1 MATSLYKTSNAAGSE
16 VRRRGKGISDGSYKP
31 GDFVQKETGQE
42 YVPGRIASE
51 AIGEDYR
58 PGVLADRAL
67 NEPLPTP
74 SQRRRGISTTAE
86 SGPSSSSPQR
96 EYQTDP
102 AELAAWKKSQGI
114 VETPPAQDLSRPL
127 EGDFLGDTGRSILTG
142 GVNIAKGVYEIGNL
156 ATGGGFDEAI
166 KARTGKTGTENIA
179 EGIQQIREKDSP
191 ALQAQRKELEDAK
204 GFVDSFTTVLTNP
217 RLAGSML
224 FEMAPQLATVAL
236 AARTVA
242 VRTFAWGLES
252 GLSAEA
258 ASTLA
263 ATNATR
269 TVIGVNATL
278 EGTAAG
284 SDARSSIL
292 AMKEEELAQSPQYQ
306 KLLVELGSPELARMK
321 LANDAS
327 VVSTALAATISAVLN
342 KVSGA
347 GELEAKVLGGVT
359 GIAEQGIKKS
369 IAKEVAKG
377 VGKETIQEAGEE
389 GGSQFASNVG
399 EMASGARPDKDLL
412 EGVPEA
418 AGAGGALGG
427 VSGGFFGGISA
438 LKGKAGATDPGAGTT
453 TEGPP
458 IPQKEWRNNLT
469 STEMVS
475 AANSQELMAHLYAT
489 GDEATRARLRAAN
502 PGLNLAELSQDVD
515 LVNNGKRLAER
526 APGFVNQFV
535 NQLETFDLD
544 AATQA
549 ARDEARVTGSRGLTV
564 AKDLAAQAVAEQEQG
579 ITKTPPATDEEP
591 TGQAVTPAPR
601 REPLDQETR
610 DLRLGGYQRQA
621 MNLMQRPME
630 FRIQQGRETILD
642 MLAEGYTQEEIG
654 EVFAPVFE
662 NDLETV
668 AGEFETQLQ
677 EVEPAVVETE
687 APTNIPEAGYKAPQ
701 FDVVETP
708 ILATDTDPFSF
719 DQIVTAMSQSDY
731 RKTGGD
737 EEHLDR
743 MNYVQTKVPPAF
755 QIIADALGI
764 RLYGLKY
771 IGKNQ
776 RTRTRQGISFGQRTI
791 ALNFEEGKN
800 QNQLIILGHELFH
813 ELARQ
818 YPEAAEQLQFELIR
832 YLKQPERQAM
842 RDKLLG
848 VGYPVDKIR
857 EEMTADLVGLMFSD
871 RQFWEQLGAKRPG
884 LIGKILQV
892 IDSLI
897 DKFSKLGLREQMAK
911 DMIDDLV
918 SVRTTIAGFFND
930 IKSQAEGNLEIAE
943 SVDLTLDEL
952 EALYEMR
959 RLIQEGKKPEASKI
973 FKDQG
978 FFTKYQM
985 KFNEIVADEEAKA
998 ARSPEEVIADNEAY
1012 LAQQRKALGEEPSI
1026 TPDVQEE
1033 QEVPLRRPQ
1042 EEVDA
1047 ENAYAAT
1054 QQIFDLLRRDQTAKA
1069 AQVFR
1074 ESGLAAFGE
1083 NFAEL
1088 QKIIRDERT
1097 KRVSEAQFKTEEQK
1111 RLSLTSKRR
1120 NYDKRVD
1127 KLMSGISKKI
1137 EEQIAQ
1143 RKATAIAEAKEAKR
1157 RAADRKAAEIGGME
1171 EGRGVLDND
1180 VGGVFTQ
1187 MAVAGMYGGDEAQ
1200 LQAQA
1205 KLDAMQGERQ
1215 VDERGQ
1221 DQGYKTKSDMLVEEQ
1236 AAIMSGRVRNLVY
1249 AADRNLN
1256 ELAKIREEMAKE
1268 GYAPFLIEQTVAQAE
1283 RQLRDLRDDQ
1293 LADLVRSQL
1302 KDTKQ
1307 EIDAMKVSK
1316 AEPEVY
1322 PALDGIQS
1330 ELDFNDEQRTEARR
1344 LAEAM
1349 AGKDEIDEE
1358 TGEVKKREKMTFAE
1372 AVRAVRDNDIG
1383 LMHLYDQMRSLGM
1396 EIKKEY
1402 IDMSGNVSVNH
1413 KLNDWVKRFPSS
1425 AMWARHAWFKSYE
1438 ALPIKGM
1445 VQLTAGEQVSYD
1457 NWQKKMRELR
1467 TRRFEQEP
1475 GKGLSFMS
1483 LEQAF
1488 PNALFLNYTLNEMRN
1503 PDAMKPEDAIFI
1515 KEIAEDPVRA
1525 WMSDIKAAVQARPD
1539 LEPQLTEYLTK
1550 PEMDAWQEFRAREYR
1565 ESQRN
1570 LEMKMRSPIYSQLD
1584 SLRYLSPELY
1594 MNYRKEIAT
1603 AEENQLQAVLQA
1615 AFEANE
1621 AVRDAMERGLD
1632 VGQTIGELMD
1642 ARAEEDSGYAASP
1655 DEINIEVTYDDDGA
1669 EVIPSESIRF
1679 RRGTHSGVTPGLNII
1694 ESLERAFAKW
1704 ANPPNYTVVQNL
1716 NQLPDDVR
1724 ARLTKRFGNVGFK
1737 GAIDPKTGHIYILSD
1752 FHEDAEDA
1760 KFTMFHELYG
1770 HWGTRAFLGTN
1781 FDTFLN
1787 DQYRLNK
1794 KVRDAAD
1801 KLRAEAEQAGT
1812 PMGQLESIEEAISD
1826 MAAAGDTGAFHT
1838 LIGKLS
1844 RWLKKNGFENVAAWL
1859 DSNGDKELA
1868 AVLSGARVAA
1878 QNQSISPLAGAPT
1891 EVMFNRAKDQ
1901 PVEAYAYRD
1910 GRIKAYARLNP
1921 ITGDWTI
1928 FTIKGDAQ
1936 SITDGD
1942 FNTITADTLSQAH
1955 DIMKP
1960 FGFVKVA
1967 KGRETLQYIGPDNIV
1982 TIKDYVNDPSRWN
1995 RFKRWVIQGSQN
2007 QYLPIWEVSRQLA
2020 AAGKDDTV
2028 IDDLVKY
2035 ESRTGY
2041 YIQDYQRTYLNPIL
2055 KSLKKLGE
2063 MGLSIEDVDLFL
2075 MAKHAEERNGV
2086 ISAMTAGKNSKGSGM
2101 ATKDAQKILKSGNN
2115 GAWDVAAVAEMERI
2129 SAKLNAMS
2137 QAKLN
2142 YLLQTGMITK
2152 FQYESLKASYKNY
2165 VNLSGNKETD
2175 LDRYDGSL
2183 LGGRAFNVRGT
2194 DTIRSTGRG
2203 TQAVDV
2209 LQNTLN
2215 SYVASIIRGQKNK
2228 PLQAILQMFEQN
2240 PDKTYVEV
2248 NPVETQKRI
2257 NVEAFNFDN
2266 KVMKAL
2272 GTDEPTVKAGRNFLV
2287 GLKQQM
2293 ERGEIDSDDA
2303 IAAVV
2308 ERIRLAEERRDLYA
2322 DEAARAIRLINEQV
2336 VMSARLSP
2344 DGYVTSV
2351 ESTNRSPEEVV
2362 VKVNGRSVSMVFNA
2376 RSVEFFKAITG
2387 MDIQKSSALFEGLG
2401 AWGRFFS
2408 QMVTTWNPA
2417 WIPINM
2423 ARDIQTAISNMA
2435 ADPEVGSQLAAKMVK
2450 EYTKSGFTA
2459 MRYML
2464 KDYAGA
2470 KDGSFREWVDKVTT
2484 KHPLSPEDAKLIDE
2498 FYEDGGATFF
2508 LDRDSLELSLE
2519 KLNKSM
2525 KKADAGAWGWT
2536 KERFTAFTDLMDVV
2550 SMPTEIAPRLA
2561 VYKVLR
2567 EAGKSREFAARYAK
2581 ELTVNFNLKG
2591 SSRELRAA
2599 YVFFNPAVQGTVR
2612 LFKDLKEGNYGR
2624 FATVTGF
2631 WMGMG
2636 FLSRMMARALSDD
2649 DDERPGVNSIDMVA
2663 SYKQNTSLTWF
2674 PGVIGGSIPVAYGW
2688 NVFSAAGQYMYD
2700 TINGYMPATTAAM
2713 RTMSAAFDA
2722 FSPIGSG
2729 AESKSLVG
2737 GFWKTITPSAGLPI
2751 TEWVMNENRFGAPMY
2766 REQNPFSNVEE
2777 SNAYMHFNSVNP
2789 ISKMAMQGLASATN
2803 GGKNPRYTPGLI
2815 DVNPAMVDHMINSY
2829 LPGVFAEAYKAVG
2842 LGINKIKGVEG
2853 GKEMPIPLLDRF
2865 KANAEPEKFD
2875 QGADRRIR
2883 AKVNTL
2889 WKTWGAPE
2897 TTDAERREMEK
2908 MYPDFPRLQGLLQSQ
2923 ENTIKQMRQAL
2934 TAVERDPT
2942 ASEAFKIEIRN
2953 RTNKMEAWY
2962 RKEIVDQA
2970 VKSGLRDVV
2979 VGVE

>member
-1 MATSLYKTSNAAGSE
+1 MATSLYKTSNTAGSE
-16 VRRRGKGISDGSYKP
+16 VRRRGKGISDGTYKP
-31 GDFVQKETGQE
+31 GDFVQKDTGQE

-67 NEPLPTP
+67 QEPLPTP
-74 SQRRRGISTTAE
+74 SQRRRGISAAP

-114 VETPPAQDLSRPL
+114 IDTPPPQDSSRPL
-127 EGDFLGDTGRSILTG
+127 EGDFIGDTGRSLLTG
-142 GVNIAKGVYEIGNL
+142 GVNIVKGIYEIGNL
-156 ATGGGFDEAI
+156 ASGGALDEAI
-166 KARTGKTGTENIA
+166 QSRTGTTGTENFA
-179 EGIQQIREKDSP
+179 EGIQQIRGKDSP

-242 VRTFAWGLES
+242 VKTFAWGLES
-252 GLSAEA
+252 GLGAEA

-269 TVIGVNATL
+269 TVLGVNSVL

-284 SDARSSIL
+284 QDARSSIL
-292 AMKEEELAQSPQYQ
+292 NMKEEELAKSPQYQ
-306 KLLVELGSPELARMK
+306 KLLAELGDPKLARMK

-327 VVSTALAATISAVLN
+327 MVSTALAGTISLVLN
-342 KVSGA
+342 KVTGA
-347 GELEAKVLGGVT
+347 GALEGRILGGVT
-359 GIAEQGIKKS
+359 GVAEEGVKKT

-377 VGKETIQEAGEE
+377 VAKETVQEAGEE

-399 EMASGARPDKDLL
+399 EMTSGARPDKDLL

-427 VSGGFFGGISA
+427 VSGGFFGGVSG
-438 LKGKAGATDPGAGTT
+438 LKGRTPTPDAAPGTT
-453 TEGPP
+453 QTDQ
-458 IPQKEWRNNLT
+458 PQKEWRNNLT
-469 STEMVS
+469 NTEMVS
-475 AANSQELMAHLYAT
+475 GANSQELMAHLYAT

-502 PGLNLAELSQDVD
+502 PGLNLEALSQDVD
-515 LVNNGKRLAER
+515 LVNNGQRIAER

-535 NQLETFDLD
+535 NQLETFDLN
-544 AATQA
+544 AATEA
-549 ARDEARVTGSRGLTV
+549 AREETRTTGSRGLTV

-579 ITKTPPATDEEP
+579 ITKEPPAPGEEP
-591 TGQAVTPAPR
+591 AAQQVAPAPR

-621 MNLMQRPME
+621 LNLMQRPPE
-630 FRIQQGRETILD
+630 FRNQQAQETMLD
-642 MLAEGYTQEEIG
+642 MLAEGYTQDEVA
-654 EVFAPVFE
+654 EVFAPIFE
-662 NDLETV
+662 AGLE
-668 AGEFETQLQ
+668 ETALGYDAQLQ
-677 EVEPAVVETE
+677 EAPPAIQETE
-687 APTNIPEAGYKAPQ
+687 APTNIPDAGYKR
-701 FDVVETP
+701 DTIEVVEAP
-708 ILATDTDPFSF
+708 VLPTDTDPFSF
-719 DQIVTAMSQSDY
+719 DQIVTALTKSDY
-731 RKTGGD
+731 EKTGGD
-737 EEHLDR
+737 PEHLDR
-743 MNYVQTKVPPAF
+743 MNYVQTKVPPEF
-755 QIIADALGI
+755 QMIADALGI
-764 RLYGLKY
+764 RLYGIKY
-771 IGKNQ
+771 LGKNP
-776 RTRTRQGISFGQRTI
+776 RTAKRNGISFGQRTI
-791 ALNFEEGKN
+791 ALNFEANKT

-818 YPEAAEQLQFELIR
+818 YPKAAEDLQFELIR

-848 VGYPVDKIR
+848 VNYPVDKIR
-857 EEMTADLVGLMFSD
+857 EEMTADLVGLMFTD
-871 RQFWEQLGAKRPG
+871 REFWQLISVKRPS
-884 LIGKILQV
+884 LIGKILNVLDQ
-892 IDSLI
+892 LI
-897 DKFSKLGLREQMAK
+897 AKYTSFGLREQMAK

-918 SVRTTIAGFFND
+918 AVRATIAEFFNN
-930 IKSQAEGNLEIAE
+930 IKSEAEGNLEIAE
-943 SVDLTLDEL
+943 SVDLTIDEL
-952 EALYEMR
+952 EALTEMR
-959 RLIQEGKKPEASKI
+959 RLIRENKKPEASRI
-973 FKDQG
+973 FKEQG

-998 ARSPEEVIADNEAY
+998 ARTDAEVLADNEAY
-1012 LAQQRKALGEEPSI
+1012 IRQQRKNLGMPPPDATTAVEPAPVEEP
-1026 TPDVQEE
+1026 
-1033 QEVPLRRPQ
+1033 EVPFRRPQ

-1047 ENAYAAT
+1047 ENAYAAV
-1054 QQIFDLLRRDQTAKA
+1054 QQIFDLLRREQVAKA

-1074 ESGLAAFGE
+1074 ESNLAAFGE
-1083 NFAEL
+1083 SFNNL
-1088 QKIIRDERT
+1088 QDAVRQERT
-1097 KRVSEAQFKTEEQK
+1097 KRQSEALFKTEEQK
-1111 RLSLTSKRR
+1111 RLVMRSRR
-1120 NYDKRVD
+1120 TQFDKAVD
-1127 KLMSGISKKI
+1127 KVMSGVTQKI
-1137 EEQIAQ
+1137 EEKIKQ
-1143 RKATAIAEAKEAKR
+1143 RKALAISKAIAGKQARTDKM
-1157 RAADRKAAEIGGME
+1157 AAEFMGDETGK
-1171 EGRGVLDND
+1171 GVLADD
-1180 VGGVFTQ
+1180 TGGVFTQ
-1187 MAVAGMYGGDEAQ
+1187 MAETGMYGGAEAQ
-1200 LQAQA
+1200 QEAIEKRA
-1205 KLDAMQGERQ
+1205 SAEEART
-1215 VDERGQ
+1215 E
-1221 DQGYKTKSDMLVEEQ
+1221 SDRLAEEQ
-1236 AAIMSGRVRNLVY
+1236 AAIMSGRVRALLY
-1249 AADRNLN
+1249 STDRGLDQLSKIRQEMAQIGYPETEIEATVGKAENDLRN
-1256 ELAKIREEMAKE
+1256 VRDGELA
-1268 GYAPFLIEQTVAQAE
+1268 
-1283 RQLRDLRDDQ
+1283 QLVQ
-1293 LADLVRSQL
+1293 SQL
-1302 KDTKQ
+1302 KDTAQ
-1307 EIDAMKVSK
+1307 QVDAMKVSK
-1316 AEPEVY
+1316 VEPEVY
-1322 PALDGIQS
+1322 PQMEGIQD
-1330 ELDFNDEQRTEARR
+1330 ELDLNDQQRTDARR

-1372 AVRAVRDNDIG
+1372 AVRAIRDNDIG
-1383 LMHLYDQMRSLGM
+1383 LMHLYDQMRDLGM
-1396 EIKKEY
+1396 DIKKEY
-1402 IDMSGNVSVNH
+1402 IDMSGNVSANH
-1413 KLNDWVKRFPSS
+1413 KLNDWVKKFPSS

-1438 ALPIKGM
+1438 ALPVKGM

-1475 GKGLSFMS
+1475 GRGLSFMS

-1503 PDAMKPEDAIFI
+1503 PDAMNAEDAVFI
-1515 KEIAEDPVRA
+1515 KEITDDPVRA
-1525 WMSDIKAAVQARPD
+1525 WMTDIKFAVQARPD

-1550 PEMDAWQEFRAREYR
+1550 PEMDAWQEFRAREFR

-1594 MNYRKEIAT
+1594 LNYRKEIAT

-1621 AVRDAMERGLD
+1621 AVRDAMERGID

-1642 ARAEEDSGYAASP
+1642 ARADEDSGYAASP
-1655 DEINIEVTYDDDGA
+1655 DEINIDVTYDDDGNDI
-1669 EVIPSESIRF
+1669 IPSESIRF

-1694 ESLERAFAKW
+1694 ESLETAFSKW
-1704 ANPPNYTVVQNL
+1704 TNPPNYTVVQNL

-1724 ARLTKRFGNVGFK
+1724 ARLTQRFGNVGFK

-1770 HWGTRAFLGTN
+1770 HWGIRAFLGSQL
-1781 FDTFLN
+1781 DTFLN

-1801 KLRAEAEQAGT
+1801 KLRTEAEQAGT

-1826 MAAAGDTGAFHT
+1826 MAAAGDTGAFHS
-1838 LIGKLS
+1838 LIGKLA
-1844 RWLKKNGFENVAAWL
+1844 RWLKKNGFENVAAWI

-1868 AVLSGARVAA
+1868 AVLSGARSAA
-1878 QNQSISPLAGAPT
+1878 RNQSISPLAGAPT

-1910 GRIKAYARLNP
+1910 GKIKAYARLNP
-1921 ITGDWTI
+1921 ITGDWTV

-1942 FNTITADTLSQAH
+1942 FNTVTTDTLSSAH
-1955 DIMKP
+1955 DLMKQ

-1982 TIKDYVNDPSRWN
+1982 NIKDYVNDPSRWN
-1995 RFKRWVIQGSQN
+1995 RFKRWVIQGAQN
-2007 QYLPIWEVSRQLA
+2007 QYLPIWEVSQQLMM
-2020 AAGKDDTV
+2020 AGKDNTV

-2035 ESRTGY
+2035 EARTGY

-2055 KSLKKLGE
+2055 KSLKALGD

-2086 ISAMTAGKNSKGSGM
+2086 ISAMTAGKNTKGSGM

-2115 GAWDVAAVAEMERI
+2115 GAWDVAAVAEMEKI

-2175 LDRYDGSL
+2175 LDRYDGSQ

-2215 SYVASIIRGQKNK
+2215 SYVASLIRGQKNK

-2272 GTDEPTVKAGRNFLV
+2272 GTDKATVQAGRNFLV

-2322 DEAARAIRLINEQV
+2322 DEAAKAIRLINEQV
-2336 VMSARLSP
+2336 VMTARLSP

-2351 ESTNRSPEEVV
+2351 ESTTRNPQEVV

-2376 RSVEFFKAITG
+2376 RSAEFFQAITG
-2387 MDIQKSSALFEGLG
+2387 MNVQKSSAFFEALG

-2423 ARDIQTAISNMA
+2423 VRDVQTAISNMA
-2435 ADPEVGSQLAAKMVK
+2435 ADPEVGAQLAAKMAK
-2450 EYTKSGFTA
+2450 EYKSSTFTA

-2470 KDGSFREWVDKVTT
+2470 KDGRFREWIDGMTT

-2519 KLNKSM
+2519 KLNRAM
-2525 KKADAGAWGWT
+2525 KKADDGAWGWT
-2536 KERFTAFTDLMDVV
+2536 KDKFTAFTDLMDVV

-2591 SSRELRAA
+2591 SSRELRSA

-2624 FATVTGF
+2624 FATVAGF
-2631 WMGMG
+2631 WMGLG

-2649 DDERPGVNSIDMVA
+2649 DDERPGVDTIDMVA
-2663 SYKQNTSLTWF
+2663 PYKQNTSLTWF

-2688 NVFSAAGQYMYD
+2688 NVFSAAGQYAYD
-2700 TINGYMPATTAAM
+2700 TVNGYMPATTAAM
-2713 RTMSAAFDA
+2713 RTLSAAFDA

-2729 AESKSLVG
+2729 AESKSLAGSLV
-2737 GFWKTITPSAGLPI
+2737 KTITPSAGVPVA
-2751 TEWVMNENRFGAPMY
+2751 EWVMNENRFGAPMY
-2766 REQNPFSNVEE
+2766 REQNPFSNVQE

-2789 ISKMAMQGLASATN
+2789 VSKMAMQGLAAATN
-2803 GGKNPRYTPGLI
+2803 GGKNARYTPGLI

-2829 LPGVFAEAYKAVG
+2829 LPGVFSEVYKAVG
-2842 LGINKIKGVEG
+2842 LGINKIKGVEST
-2853 GKEMPIPLLDRF
+2853 KEMPIPLADRF
-2865 KANAEPEKFD
+2865 KAVAEGEKFD
-2875 QGADRRIR
+2875 QGADRRVR
-2883 AKVNTL
+2883 EKVNTL
-2889 WKTWGAPE
+2889 WKAWSAPE
-2897 TTDAERREMEK
+2897 TTDVERREMEK
-2908 MYPDFPRLQGLLQSQ
+2908 MYPDFPKLQGLLQSQ

-2934 TAVERDPT
+2934 TAVERDPR
-2942 ASEAFKIEIRN
+2942 ASDEWKVELRN
-2953 RTNKMEAWY
+2953 RTNKMEAFY
-2962 RKEIVDQA
+2962 RKQIVEQA
-2970 VKSGLRDVV
+2970 LKSGLRDVV

>member
-1 MATSLYKTSNAAGSE
+1 MATSLYKTSNTAGSE
-16 VRRRGKGISDGSYKP
+16 VRRRGKGISDGTYDP
-31 GDFVQKETGQE
+31 GDFVQKATGQE

-67 NEPLPTP
+67 QEPLPTP
-74 SQRRRGISTTAE
+74 SQRRRGISTAP

-114 VETPPAQDLSRPL
+114 IETPPAQDSSRPL
-127 EGDFLGDTGRSILTG
+127 EGDFIGDTGRSLLTG
-142 GVNIAKGVYEIGNL
+142 GVNIVKGVYELGNL
-156 ATGGGFDEAI
+156 ATGGALDEAI
-166 KARTGKTGTENIA
+166 QSRTGTTGTQNFA
-179 EGIQQIREKDSP
+179 EGVQQIREKDSP

-242 VRTFAWGLES
+242 VKTFAWGLET
-252 GLSAEA
+252 GLSADA

-269 TVIGVNATL
+269 TVLGVNSVL

-292 AMKEEELAQSPQYQ
+292 GMKEEELAKSPQYQ
-306 KLLVELGSPELARMK
+306 KLLAELGDPKLARMK

-327 VVSTALAATISAVLN
+327 VVSTALAGTISLVLN

-359 GIAEQGIKKS
+359 GVAEEGVKKT

-377 VGKETIQEAGEE
+377 VAKETVQEAGEE
-389 GGSQFASNVG
+389 GGSQFAQNVG
-399 EMASGARPDKDLL
+399 EMTSGARPDKDLL

-427 VSGGFFGGISA
+427 VSGGFFGGVSS
-438 LKGKAGATDPGAGTT
+438 LKGKTPTPDTATGTT
-453 TEGPP
+453 QTDQN
-458 IPQKEWRNNLT
+458 QKEWRNNLT
-469 STEMVS
+469 NTEMVS
-475 AANSQELMAHLYAT
+475 GANSQELMAHLYAT

-502 PGLNLAELSQDVD
+502 PGLNLEALSQDVD
-515 LVNNGKRLAER
+515 LVKNGQRIAER

-535 NQLETFDLD
+535 NQLETFDLN
-544 AATQA
+544 AATEA
-549 ARDEARVTGSRGLTV
+549 AREETRTTGSRGLAV
-564 AKDLAAQAVAEQEQG
+564 AKDLAAQAAAEQEQG
-579 ITKTPPATDEEP
+579 ITKEPPAPGEE
-591 TGQAVTPAPR
+591 TATQQVAPAPR

-621 MNLMQRPME
+621 LNLMQRPPE
-630 FRIQQGRETILD
+630 FRNQQAQETMLD
-642 MLAEGYTQEEIG
+642 MLAEGYTQDEVA

-662 NDLETV
+662 AGLE
-668 AGEFETQLQ
+668 ETALGYDAQLQ
-677 EVEPAVVETE
+677 EAPPAIQETE
-687 APTNIPEAGYKAPQ
+687 APTNIPDAGYKRETLE
-701 FDVVETP
+701 VVEP
-708 ILATDTDPFSF
+708 PVLPTDTDPFSF
-719 DQIVTAMSQSDY
+719 DQIVTALTQSDY
-731 RKTGGD
+731 EKTGGD
-737 EEHLDR
+737 AEHLDR

-755 QIIADALGI
+755 QMIADALGI
-764 RLYGLKY
+764 RLYGIKY
-771 IGKNQ
+771 LGKNP
-776 RTRTRQGISFGQRTI
+776 RTAKRNGISFGQRTI
-791 ALNFEEGKN
+791 ALNFEANKT

-818 YPEAAEQLQFELIR
+818 YPKAAEDLQFELIR

-848 VGYPVDKIR
+848 VNYPVDKIR
-857 EEMTADLVGLMFSD
+857 EEMTADLVGLMFTD
-871 RQFWEQLGAKRPG
+871 RDFWQLLSVKRPS
-884 LIGKILQV
+884 LIGKILNV
-892 IDSLI
+892 LDELI
-897 DKFSKLGLREQMAK
+897 AKFTQLGTREQMAK

-918 SVRTTIAGFFND
+918 GVRATIVEFFNN
-930 IKSQAEGNLEIAE
+930 IKSEAEGNLEIAE
-943 SVDLTLDEL
+943 SVDLTVDEL
-952 EALYEMR
+952 EALSEMR
-959 RLIQEGKKPEASKI
+959 RLIRENKKPEASRI
-973 FKDQG
+973 FKEQG
-978 FFTKYQM
+978 FFNKYQM

-998 ARSPEEVIADNEAY
+998 ARTDAEVLADNEAY
-1012 LAQQRKALGEEPSI
+1012 LQQQRKALGEPPVAEPA
-1026 TPDVQEE
+1026 PVEE
-1033 QEVPLRRPQ
+1033 PEVPFRRPQ

-1047 ENAYAAT
+1047 ENAYAAV
-1054 QQIFDLLRRDQTAKA
+1054 QQIFDLLRREQVAKA

-1074 ESGLAAFGE
+1074 EANLADFGE
-1083 NFAEL
+1083 SFTNL
-1088 QKIIRDERT
+1088 QDVVRQERT
-1097 KRVSEAQFKTEEQK
+1097 KRQSEALFKTEEQK
-1111 RLSLTSKRR
+1111 RLVMRSRR
-1120 NYDKRVD
+1120 NQFDKAVD
-1127 KLMSGISKKI
+1127 KIMSGISKKI
-1137 EEQIAQ
+1137 GEQIAQ
-1143 RKATAIAEAKEAKR
+1143 RRGKAIAQAKEAKR
-1157 RAADRKAAEIGGME
+1157 NAAERKARELAGFE
-1171 EGRGVLDND
+1171 ETRGILDND

-1187 MAVAGMYGGDEAQ
+1187 MAISGMYGGEEAQ
-1200 LQAQA
+1200 IQAQA
-1205 KLDAMQGERQ
+1205 KLDAAKGERQ

-1221 DQGYKTKSDMLVEEQ
+1221 EIGYKTEADLLAEEQ
-1236 AAIMSGRVRNLVY
+1236 AAIMSGRVRALIY
-1249 AADRNLN
+1249 STDRGLDQLSKIRQEMAQIGYPETEIEATVGKAENDLRN
-1256 ELAKIREEMAKE
+1256 VRDGELA
-1268 GYAPFLIEQTVAQAE
+1268 
-1283 RQLRDLRDDQ
+1283 QLVQ
-1293 LADLVRSQL
+1293 SQL
-1302 KDTKQ
+1302 KDTALQ
-1307 EIDAMKVSK
+1307 VDAMKVSK
-1316 AEPEVY
+1316 VEPEVY
-1322 PALDGIQS
+1322 PQMEGIQA
-1330 ELDFNDEQRTEARR
+1330 ELDLNDQQRTDARR
-1344 LAEAM
+1344 LAEAI
-1349 AGKDEIDEE
+1349 A
-1358 TGEVKKREKMTFAE
+1358 KKEMTFDE
-1372 AVRAVRDNDIG
+1372 AVRNIRENDIG
-1383 LMHLYDQMRSLGM
+1383 LMHLYDQMRDLGM
-1396 EIKKEY
+1396 DIKKEY
-1402 IDMSGNVSVNH
+1402 IDMSGNVSVNN
-1413 KLNDWVKRFPSS
+1413 KLNDWVKKFPSS
-1425 AMWARHAWFKSYE
+1425 AMWARHAWFKSYD
-1438 ALPIKGM
+1438 ALPVKGI
-1445 VQLTAGEQVSYD
+1445 VQLTAGEEVSYN
-1457 NWQKKMRELR
+1457 NWKKRMTDMRNRLKER
-1467 TRRFEQEP
+1467 SATEVGGFNMIQD
-1475 GKGLSFMS
+1475 
-1483 LEQAF
+1483 AF

-1503 PDAMKPEDAIFI
+1503 PDAMNAEDAVFI
-1515 KEIAEDPVRA
+1515 KEITEDPVRA
-1525 WMSDIKAAVQARPD
+1525 WMSDIKAVVQARPD
-1539 LEPQLTEYLTK
+1539 LEPQLTEFLTK
-1550 PEMDAWQEFRAREYR
+1550 PEMDAWQEFRAREFR

-1594 MNYRKEIAT
+1594 LNYRKEIAT

-1621 AVRDAMERGLD
+1621 AVRDAMERGID

-1642 ARAEEDSGYAASP
+1642 ARADEDSGYAASP
-1655 DEINIEVTYDDDGA
+1655 DEINIDVTYDDDGNDI
-1669 EVIPSESIRF
+1669 IPSESIRF

-1694 ESLERAFAKW
+1694 ESLETAFSKW
-1704 ANPPNYTVVQNL
+1704 TNPPNYTVVQNL

-1724 ARLTKRFGNVGFK
+1724 ARLTQRFGNVGFK

-1770 HWGTRAFLGTN
+1770 HWGIRAFLGSQL
-1781 FDTFLN
+1781 DTFLN

-1801 KLRAEAEQAGT
+1801 KLRTEAEQAGT

-1826 MAAAGDTGAFHT
+1826 MAAAGDTGAFHS
-1838 LIGKLS
+1838 LIGKLA
-1844 RWLKKNGFENVAAWL
+1844 RWLKKNGFENVAAWI

-1868 AVLSGARVAA
+1868 AVLSGARSAA
-1878 QNQSISPLAGAPT
+1878 RNQGISPLAGAPT
-1891 EVMFNRAKDQ
+1891 DVMFNRAKDQ

-1910 GRIKAYARLNP
+1910 GKIKAYARLNP
-1921 ITGDWTI
+1921 ITGDWTV

-1942 FNTITADTLSQAH
+1942 FNTVTTDTMSSAH
-1955 DIMKP
+1955 DLMKQ

-1982 TIKDYVNDPSRWN
+1982 NIKDYVNDPSRWS
-1995 RFKRWVIQGSQN
+1995 RFKRWVIQGAQN
-2007 QYLPIWEVSRQLA
+2007 QYLPIWEVANQLTM
-2020 AAGKDDTV
+2020 AGKDNTV

-2035 ESRTGY
+2035 EARTGY

-2063 MGLSIEDVDLFL
+2063 MGLSIEDIDLFL

-2086 ISAMTAGKNSKGSGM
+2086 ISAMTAGKNTKGSGM
-2101 ATKDAQKILKSGNN
+2101 ATKDAQRILKTGND
-2115 GAWDVAAVAEMERI
+2115 GAWNPAAIAEMEKI

-2175 LDRYDGSL
+2175 LDRYDGSQ

-2215 SYVASIIRGQKNK
+2215 SYVASLIRGQKNK

-2272 GTDEPTVKAGRNFLV
+2272 GTDKATVQAGRNFLV

-2322 DEAARAIRLINEQV
+2322 DEAAKAIRMINEQV

-2351 ESTNRSPEEVV
+2351 ESTTRNPQEVT

-2376 RSVEFFKAITG
+2376 RSAEFFQAITG
-2387 MDIQKSSALFEGLG
+2387 MNVQKSSAFFEALG

-2423 ARDIQTAISNMA
+2423 VRDVQTAISNMA
-2435 ADPEVGSQLAAKMVK
+2435 ADPEVGAQLAAKMAK
-2450 EYTKSGFTA
+2450 EYKTSTFTA

-2470 KDGSFREWVDKVTT
+2470 KDGRFREWIDGITT

-2519 KLNKSM
+2519 KLNKAM
-2525 KKADAGAWGWT
+2525 KKADDGAWGWT
-2536 KERFTAFTDLMDVV
+2536 KEKFGAFTELMDVV

-2591 SSRELRAA
+2591 SSRELRSA
-2599 YVFFNPAVQGTVR
+2599 YVFFNPAIQGTVR

-2624 FATVTGF
+2624 FATVAGF
-2631 WMGMG
+2631 WMGLG

-2649 DDERPGVNSIDMVA
+2649 DDERPGVDTIDMVA
-2663 SYKQNTSLTWF
+2663 PYKQNTSLTWF

-2688 NVFSAAGQYMYD
+2688 NVFSAAGQYAYD
-2700 TINGYMPATTAAM
+2700 TLYGYMPATTAAM
-2713 RTMSAAFDA
+2713 RTLSAAFDA

-2729 AESKSLVG
+2729 AESKSLAGSLV
-2737 GFWKTITPSAGLPI
+2737 KTITPSAGLPI
-2751 TEWVMNENRFGAPMY
+2751 AEWVMNENRFGAPMY
-2766 REQNPFSNVEE
+2766 REQNPFSNVQE

-2789 ISKMAMQGLASATN
+2789 VSKMAMQGLAAATN

-2829 LPGVFAEAYKAVG
+2829 LPGVFSEVYKAVG
-2842 LGINKIKGVEG
+2842 LGINKVKGVEST
-2853 GKEMPIPLLDRF
+2853 KEMPIPLADRF
-2865 KANAEPEKFD
+2865 KAVAEGEKFD

-2889 WKTWGAPE
+2889 WKAWSAPE

-2908 MYPDFPRLQGLLQSQ
+2908 MYPDFPKLQGLLQSQ

-2934 TAVERDPT
+2934 TAIERDPK
-2942 ASEAFKIEIRN
+2942 ASDEWKVELRN
-2953 RTNKMEAWY
+2953 RTNKMEAFY
-2962 RKEIVDQA
+2962 RKQVVEQA
-2970 VKSGLRDVV
+2970 LKSGLRDVV